1 MIGTVSK
8 SVVVTLGAKGA
19 MLVDATGATQVDPLK
34 VISIDSTGA
43 GDAFCGMFAACLAA
57 GRSMGD
63 SLRAAVISGAL
74 ATQIE
79 GAVPSLPLWSMVQT
93 KLES

>member
-1 MIGTVSK
+1 V
-8 SVVVTLGAKGA
+8 
-19 MLVDATGATQVDPLK
+19 
-34 VISIDSTGA
+34 
-43 GDAFCGMFAACLAA
+43 AACLAA

-79 GAVPSLPLWSMVQT
+79 GAVPSLPLWSMVQA